1 MERPAQDACTP
12 WTWTSLGLRMAGLLP
27 GIEPLPGVIGIGV
40 VRAAPDAAD
49 RAGGPV
55 RQRGGVGDLGEA
67 LPVGGPEH
75 PQAVAAG
82 HFLHGLQGVPGAGQY
97 GAVAAADGED
107 RWCWAPLDAGHC
119 PFSPFLGVSSPA

>member
-49 RAGGPV
+49 RAGGP
-55 RQRGGVGDLGEA
+55 
-67 LPVGGPEH
+67 EH

-119 PFSPFLGVSSPA
+119 P